1 MSSNIKRA
9 KKVAGNCGS
18 PDEEGPRPEWVRLPR
33 SGKRCPFTGLS
44 RSALNGL
51 ILGPKPK
58 VASMSLKEN
67 GMVRGVRLVRLSS
80 LLAYLD
86 GIALAQ
92 QGEGNGE

>member
-1 MSSNIKRA
+1 M
-9 KKVAGNCGS
+9 
-18 PDEEGPRPEWVRLPR
+18 
-33 SGKRCPFTGLS
+33 
-44 RSALNGL
+44 NGL

-92 QGEGNGE
+92 QGEGSGE